1 MICIPITGKTQAEA
15 LVQIEKSLPR
25 TDLLELRMD
34 LIRDGDMRTLIEKCR
49 SGPKHGKVLVTNR
62 RKEPI
67 PGEESSEERQRIALL
82 KQAIRLGAEYVDIE
96 VETPEILRNELFAL
110 VKALGNQTRVI
121 VSHHDFKGTPS
132 FKKLT
137 RTFQDCNIAGA
148 DVVKIVTC
156 ANSPE
161 DNLAV
166 LKLIFYALNKK
177 VKIIAFCMG
186 EQGRSSRIAAP
197 LLGSCLS
204 YVSLNQSAESAP
216 GQLTVGEMEE
226 VMKVIS
232 GGSLGENTVSV
243 PSESL
248 IFGIFGNPVKQSL
261 SPLMHETAFAKM
273 KIDGKYLPFCIQDL
287 TSAVSGIRG
296 MDIRGVS
303 VTIPFKTTIMA
314 YLDEVDKDAIEIG
327 AVNTIVNCY
336 GRLKG
341 FNTDW
346 IGLVQSLKD
355 ALDIKGKMFAVLGA
369 GGAAR
374 AAAFGIRKE
383 GGIPII
389 VNRGVERGRNLAREL
404 GCSFFPFT
412 EIRNVRAD
420 CLINTTPVG
429 MMPNIDET
437 PVHSAI
443 LANYRWVMDT
453 IYNPLQTK
461 LVREAGQ
468 AGCIT
473 IPGLDMFVHQGAEQ
487 IKLWTGLEPPR
498 ELMKR
503 TVMESLSP
511 VMSKTDKKQGH

>member
-1 MICIPITGKTQAEA
+1 
-15 LVQIEKSLPR
+15 
-25 TDLLELRMD
+25 
-34 LIRDGDMRTLIEKCR
+34 
-49 SGPKHGKVLVTNR
+49 
-62 RKEPI
+62 
-67 PGEESSEERQRIALL
+67 
-82 KQAIRLGAEYVDIE
+82 
-96 VETPEILRNELFAL
+96 
-110 VKALGNQTRVI
+110 
-121 VSHHDFKGTPS
+121 
-132 FKKLT
+132 
-137 RTFQDCNIAGA
+137 
-148 DVVKIVTC
+148 
-156 ANSPE
+156 
-161 DNLAV
+161 
-166 LKLIFYALNKK
+166 
-177 VKIIAFCMG
+177 
-186 EQGRSSRIAAP
+186 
-197 LLGSCLS
+197 
-204 YVSLNQSAESAP
+204 
-216 GQLTVGEMEE
+216 
-226 VMKVIS
+226 
-232 GGSLGENTVSV
+232 
-243 PSESL
+243 
-248 IFGIFGNPVKQSL
+248 
-261 SPLMHETAFAKM
+261 MHETAFAKM